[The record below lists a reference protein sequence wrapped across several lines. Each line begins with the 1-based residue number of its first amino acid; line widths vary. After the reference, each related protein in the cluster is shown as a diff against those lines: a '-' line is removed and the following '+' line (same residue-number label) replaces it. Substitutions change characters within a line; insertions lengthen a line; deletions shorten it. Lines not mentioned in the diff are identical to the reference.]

1 MLLLSKLKDRIFYGW
16 VLVATFFVVGPILWG
31 IRFSFG
37 VFFKSIESEFE
48 LTRVATSAIY
58 SVQLVLGGLCSILGG
73 WALDKHG
80 PRIVLFFIG
89 LMAGL
94 GLLLTSQVG
103 SLWQLFVTYSL
114 LLTMGTTAMFV
125 VTMSTVSRWF
135 NKKRGLA
142 MGIASSGAGLG
153 TFIFAPFATYLITGF
168 GWRMAYLIIGLI
180 TWLVVLPISRLLKRD
195 PYEIGALPDG
205 AKAPLKNGE
214 GKEINTLT
222 TGLSLTQV
230 LRTHSFWLF
239 LFIWLF
245 IAINIYLI
253 LAHIVP
259 HVTDIGFSTVQAA
272 MVLSL
277 IGGASAAGRIIMGVA
292 SDRIGR
298 KMAAIICQ
306 LLLAGAMVWLIWA
319 DDLWMFYPFA
329 LVFGFIWGGLG
340 PVMAAMIVDTFGLN
354 KIGAILG
361 MLDFGFAVGAATG
374 PAVGGLIFDVTGSYF
389 LAFLTGAMALFFV
402 VLLTSLVRREAG
414 ENFKSGLTR

>member
-1 MLLLSKLKDRIFYGW
+1 MLLPSKLKDRIFYGW

-58 SVQLVLGGLCSILGG
+58 SVQLVLGGLCSILAG
-73 WALDKHG
+73 WALDKYG

-103 SLWQLFVTYSL
+103 SLWQLFITYSL

-180 TWLVVLPISRLLKRD
+180 TWLVVLPLSRLLRRD
-195 PYEIGALPDG
+195 PYEIGVLPDG

-222 TGLSLTQV
+222 TDLSLTQV
-230 LRTHSFWLF
+230 LRTRSFWLF
-239 LFIWLF
+239 LLIWLF

-253 LAHIVP
+253 IAHIVP
-259 HVTDIGFSTVQAA
+259 HVTDIGFSAVQAA

-277 IGGASAAGRIIMGVA
+277 TGGASAAGRIIMGVA

-306 LLLAGAMVWLIWA
+306 SFLAGAMVWLIWA

-340 PVMAAMIVDTFGLN
+340 PVMAAMIVDIFGLN

-361 MLDFGFAVGAATG
+361 MLDFGFAVGAAIG
-374 PAVGGLIFDVTGSYF
+374 PAVGGLIFDVTSSYF
-389 LAFLTGAMALFFV
+389 LTFLIGAILLSFA